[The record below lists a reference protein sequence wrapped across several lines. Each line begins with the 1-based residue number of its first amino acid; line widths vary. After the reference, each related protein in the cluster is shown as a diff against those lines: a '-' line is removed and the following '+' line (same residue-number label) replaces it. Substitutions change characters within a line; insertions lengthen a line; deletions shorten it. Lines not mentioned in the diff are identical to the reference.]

1 MIDTEPRV
9 TDTATME
16 IAFDIGG
23 TFTDFVL
30 RNTLSGHTEI
40 WKVPTTSRE
49 PAQAVLEGLRAR
61 FHDTDLRPADI
72 TKALHATTIATNAIL
87 ERKGSRTALLTTAGF
102 RDILLIGRQKRYD
115 TNNLHIDKPRPL
127 VRRADIFEVIER
139 LGPDGSVLQT
149 LEDTEA
155 AAVAERLA
163 SGDYESVAIV
173 FLHAYANPVHE
184 QRMADAIT
192 ARFPGL
198 RVSLSSVVAPKYREY
213 ERTSTTVANAYVGP
227 LVESYISALSGS
239 LRDLGVGA
247 EMSIMQSNGGI
258 ASAELACAYP
268 IRIVESGPAAGV
280 LMCAHVGRE
289 EDCDHVMTF
298 DMGGTTAK
306 LGAIDD
312 GKPAVT
318 SSFEVD
324 AVHAR
329 KGSGLPLSIM
339 AIDLLEI
346 GAGGGSIARTGMG
359 LIRVGPD
366 SAGAEPGPIC
376 YGRGGTQPT
385 ITDANLILGYLNPE
399 FFNGGAMRL
408 QRGSAAEALERE
420 IAIPLGLTLQAAA
433 WGVHSIANANME
445 RAMRIVSIERGRD
458 PRRYALVAFGGAGPL
473 HACRLARAMEI
484 PRVIVPRGAGVGSAL
499 GLLVADKKVDV
510 ALTRVMRMN
519 EATPQAIGEI
529 FAILQARVTAEAR
542 KMDPEGELRLQR
554 SASMRYAGQGYE
566 LRVDLPEGDIGAD
579 YAAQSLAA
587 FHAAYQREYGYSDL
601 NASVEVTDW
610 FAISTSVGGH
620 STAGIR
626 LQGPASVGDP
636 VIGQRDA
643 YFPEAGGMVATK
655 VVDRYALAK
664 GHRIFGPALVE
675 ERESTVVVLP
685 GDVIWVS
692 QVGNLVIDIDAA
704 DTKDG
709 S

>member
-1 MIDTEPRV
+1 M
-9 TDTATME
+9 ME

-30 RNTLSGHTEI
+30 RDPQTGQTDI

-49 PAQAVLEGLRAR
+49 PARAVLDGLSAR
-61 FHDTDLRPADI
+61 FRDTPLRPQDVV
-72 TKALHATTIATNAIL
+72 KALHATTIATNAIL
-87 ERKGSRTALLTTAGF
+87 ERKGCRTALLTTAGF

-115 TNNLHIDKPRPL
+115 TNNLHLDKPRPL
-127 VRRADIFEVIER
+127 VRRADIFEVPER
-139 LGPDGSVLQT
+139 LAADGSVLQA
-149 LEDTEA
+149 LDDA
-155 AAVAERLA
+155 AAAAIAEQIA
-163 SGDYESVAIV
+163 EGGYQSVAIV

-184 QRMADAIT
+184 QLMASALAARMP
-192 ARFPGL
+192 RL
-198 RVSLSSVVAPKYREY
+198 HLSLSSIVAPKYREY
-213 ERTSTTVANAYVGP
+213 ERTSTTVANAYVAP
-227 LVESYISALSGS
+227 LVEDYVSSLRAS
-239 LRDLGVGA
+239 LRDLGVSA
-247 EMSIMQSNGGI
+247 EMSIMQSNGGV
-258 ASAELACAYP
+258 ASAELACTYP

-289 EDCDHVMTF
+289 EACSHVMTF

-312 GKPAVT
+312 GTPAVA

-324 AVHAR
+324 AVHSR

-346 GAGGGSIARTGMG
+346 GAGGGSIARTAMG

-385 ITDANLILGYLNPE
+385 ITDANLVLGYLNPG

-408 QRGSAAEALERE
+408 EVAKAAEAIERD
-420 IAIPLGLTLQAAA
+420 IAQPLGLTLEGAA

-499 GLLVADKKVDV
+499 GLLVADKKVDQGV
-510 ALTRVMRMN
+510 TRVMRLN
-519 EATPQAIGEI
+519 DAGPQTLAALFATLE
-529 FAILQARVTAEAR
+529 ARVTAEAR
-542 KMDPEGELRLQR
+542 RMEPDGALRLER

-566 LRVDLPEGDIGAD
+566 LRVELPDGAIGPD
-579 YAAQSLAA
+579 YVARGLEA
-587 FHAAYQREYGYSDL
+587 FHAAYQREYGYSDPD
-601 NASVEVTDW
+601 APVEVTDW
-610 FAISTSVGGH
+610 YAVSTSSGH
-620 STAGIR
+620 ADAAAIR
-626 LQGPASVGDP
+626 LQEYDSGGNPVVGH
-636 VIGQRDA
+636 RLA
-643 YFPEAGGMVATK
+643 YFPEADGMVETA
-655 VVDRYALAK
+655 VVDRYALNQ
-664 GHRIFGPALVE
+664 GHRIPGPALVE

-685 GDVIWVS
+685 GDVVS
-692 QVGNLVIDIDAA
+692 VSPTGNLVVEIKAVDPTGGKAGIQ
-704 DTKDG
+704 
-709 S
+709 

>member
-1 MIDTEPRV
+1 M
-9 TDTATME
+9 ME

-30 RNTLSGHTEI
+30 RDPETGQTDI

-49 PAQAVLEGLRAR
+49 PARAVLDGLRGR
-61 FHDTDLRPADI
+61 FRDTDLQPEDVL
-72 TKALHATTIATNAIL
+72 KALHATTIATNAIL

-115 TNNLHIDKPRPL
+115 TNNLHLDKPRPL
-127 VRRADIFEVIER
+127 VRRADIFEVPER
-139 LGPDGSVLQT
+139 LAPDGSEL
-149 LEDTEA
+149 LALDTA
-155 AAVAERLA
+155 AATAIAEQIA
-163 SGDYESVAIV
+163 AGNYQSVAIV
-173 FLHAYANPVHE
+173 FLHAYANPAHE
-184 QRMADAIT
+184 QAMADILA
-192 ARFPGL
+192 ARLPWV
-198 RVSLSSVVAPKYREY
+198 RISLSSVIAPKYREY
-213 ERTSTTVANAYVGP
+213 ERTSTTVANAYVAP
-227 LVESYISALSGS
+227 LVEDYVASLSSS
-239 LRDLGVGA
+239 LRDLGVRA
-247 EMSIMQSNGGI
+247 EMSIMQSNGGV

-289 EDCDHVMTF
+289 EGCSHVMTF

-312 GKPAVT
+312 GVPAVA

-324 AVHAR
+324 AVHSR

-346 GAGGGSIARTGMG
+346 GAGGGSIARTAMG

-385 ITDANLILGYLNPE
+385 ITDANLLLGYLNPG

-408 QRGSAAEALERE
+408 EIAQAAEILQRE
-420 IAIPLGLTLQAAA
+420 IAKPLGLTLEGAA

-499 GLLVADKKVDV
+499 GLLVADKKVDQG
-510 ALTRVMRMN
+510 LTRVMRLN
-519 EATPQAIGEI
+519 EATPEAIADL
-529 FAILQARVTAEAR
+529 FAILEARVTVEAR
-542 KMDPEGELRLQR
+542 KMDPDGPLRLER

-566 LRVDLPEGDIGAD
+566 LRVDLPDGPIGPD
-579 YAAQSLAA
+579 YAARGLAA
-587 FHAAYQREYGYSDL
+587 FHAAYQREYGYSDPDTP
-601 NASVEVTDW
+601 VDVIDW
-610 FAISTSVGGH
+610 FAVSTSAGGH
-620 STAGIR
+620 ADAGIR
-626 LQGPASVGDP
+626 LQGYGRGGNPVVGH
-636 VIGQRDA
+636 RRA
-643 YFPEAGGMVATK
+643 YFPEAGGMVDTA
-655 VVDRYALAK
+655 VVDRYALTE
-664 GHRIFGPALVE
+664 GHRIPGPALVE

-685 GDVIWVS
+685 GDTVS
-692 QVGNLVIDIDAA
+692 VSSAGNLIVDIKA
-704 DTKDG
+704 G
-709 S
+709 G

>member
-1 MIDTEPRV
+1 M
-9 TDTATME
+9 ME

-30 RNTLSGHTEI
+30 RDPDTGQTDI

-49 PAQAVLEGLRAR
+49 PARAVLEGLRAR
-61 FHDTDLRPADI
+61 FQETELEPEDVL
-72 TKALHATTIATNAIL
+72 KALHATTIATNAIL

-115 TNNLHIDKPRPL
+115 TNNLHLDKPRPL
-127 VRRADIFEVIER
+127 VRRADIFEVPER
-139 LGPDGSVLQT
+139 LAADGSVLQS
-149 LEDTEA
+149 LDKA
-155 AAVAERLA
+155 AAAIIAELVAL
-163 SGDYESVAIV
+163 GNYQSVAVV
-173 FLHAYANPVHE
+173 FLHAYANPTHE
-184 QRMADAIT
+184 QVMADALA
-192 ARFPGL
+192 ARLPDV

-213 ERTSTTVANAYVGP
+213 ERTSTTVANAYVAP
-227 LVESYISALSGS
+227 LVEDYVSSLSAS
-239 LRDLGVGA
+239 LRGLGVRA
-247 EMSIMQSNGGI
+247 EMSIMQSNGGV

-289 EDCDHVMTF
+289 EGCSHVMTF

-312 GKPAVT
+312 GTPAVA

-324 AVHAR
+324 AVHSR

-346 GAGGGSIARTGMG
+346 GAGGGSIARTAMG

-376 YGRGGTQPT
+376 YGRGGALPT
-385 ITDANLILGYLNPE
+385 ITDANLVLGYLNPG

-408 QRGSAAEALERE
+408 EIAQAAEVLEQN
-420 IAIPLGLTLQAAA
+420 IARPLGLTLEGAA

-473 HACRLARAMEI
+473 HACRLARAMDI

-499 GLLVADKKVDV
+499 GLLVADKKVDQG
-510 ALTRVMRMN
+510 LTRVMQLN
-519 EATPQAIGEI
+519 AALPETIEDLFATLE
-529 FAILQARVTAEAR
+529 ARVTAEAR
-542 KMDPEGELRLQR
+542 KMDPDGTLRLER

-566 LRVDLPEGDIGAD
+566 LRVDLPDGAIGSD
-579 YAAQSLAA
+579 YAARGLAA
-587 FHAAYQREYGYSDL
+587 FHQAYQREYGYSDPD
-601 NASVEVTDW
+601 APVEVTDW
-610 FAISTSVGGH
+610 FAVCTSIGSH
-620 STAGIR
+620 ADAGIR
-626 LQGPASVGDP
+626 LQGYGSGGDP
-636 VIGQRDA
+636 IVGQRRA
-643 YFPEAGGMVATK
+643 YFPEAGGMVETA
-655 VVDRYALAK
+655 VVDRYALAA
-664 GHRIFGPALVE
+664 GHRIPGPALVE
-675 ERESTVVVLP
+675 ERESTIVVLP
-685 GDVIWVS
+685 GDTVS
-692 QVGNLVIDIDAA
+692 VSPAGNLVVDIQA
-704 DTKDG
+704 KG
-709 S
+709 